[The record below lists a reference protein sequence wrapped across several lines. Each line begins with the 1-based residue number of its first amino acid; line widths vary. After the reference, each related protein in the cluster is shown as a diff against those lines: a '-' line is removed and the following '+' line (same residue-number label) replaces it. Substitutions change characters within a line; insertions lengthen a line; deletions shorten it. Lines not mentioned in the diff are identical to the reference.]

1 MMSPNKLRT
10 STMMRINS
18 GPGNLEGSSLSI
30 DRPMRLSEI
39 HVAAEYAL
47 QHTISDPDLWK
58 SLSSV
63 QEFEVII
70 LHSTKKRIVLLDSIS
85 TIDFQ
90 FFSFCY
96 FLNFSYSPYC
106 FFFHYLDTLGALI
119 HLSMSIYA
127 SSLTKYRLHLFF
139 FFPFCTM
146 SLSCICY
153 FLLDSLSWLES
164 GSASCVA
171 WLLGQRSWHQI

>member
-1 MMSPNKLRT
+1 MSPNKLQT

-47 QHTISDPDLWK
+47 QRTISDADLWK

-70 LHSTKKRIVLLDSIS
+70 LCSAKKRIVLLDSIS
-85 TIDFQ
+85 
-90 FFSFCY
+90 S
-96 FLNFSYSPYC
+96 
-106 FFFHYLDTLGALI
+106 
-119 HLSMSIYA
+119 
-127 SSLTKYRLHLFF
+127 
-139 FFPFCTM
+139 
-146 SLSCICY
+146 
-153 FLLDSLSWLES
+153 FLL
-164 GSASCVA
+164 
-171 WLLGQRSWHQI
+171 

>member
-1 MMSPNKLRT
+1 
-10 STMMRINS
+10 MRINS

-47 QHTISDPDLWK
+47 QRTISDPDLWK

-90 FFSFCY
+90 FFYFCY
-96 FLNFSYSPYC
+96 FWNFSYSPYC

-139 FFPFCTM
+139 SFLYRVPLM
-146 SLSCICY
+146 HILLSFGFIELAGIWISQLC
-153 FLLDSLSWLES
+153 
-164 GSASCVA
+164 A